1 MNEFNKI
8 ILFGTF
14 DGVMQILENIDDST
28 RIVSIVGPSIRPS
41 ELKLLAKLSK
51 KIDIPLITQPKQN
64 SLEYKDF
71 ILQIQNLNYDSI
83 ISNCYSMIIRPDV
96 LMYCNYN
103 AINIHWSLLP
113 LNRGPN
119 PIQWSLIKNEKITG
133 ATIHFIDDG
142 LDTGD
147 IIEQEIVNIKSKD
160 TWVNIKEK
168 LILVSNLLIKETLPK
183 LFQNKYTRRKQN
195 ELIATKNS
203 RLNSDFPKINFSIM
217 NDLEIYN
224 LIRAQVKPLTG
235 AYLDTENERIYFS
248 DFLNT
253 QEVNEIRK
261 KYEK

>member
-1 MNEFNKI
+1 
-8 ILFGTF
+8 
-14 DGVMQILENIDDST
+14 
-28 RIVSIVGPSIRPS
+28 
-41 ELKLLAKLSK
+41 
-51 KIDIPLITQPKQN
+51 
-64 SLEYKDF
+64 
-71 ILQIQNLNYDSI
+71 
-83 ISNCYSMIIRPDV
+83 MIIRPDV

-147 IIEQEIVNIKSKD
+147 IIEQEIVYIKSKD